1 MNEIW
6 KPLVVNNECTQYT
19 ISSHGNIRD
28 ENGLQTYNFGTFE
41 GHYTFDF
48 KRNGKI
54 CRIKIHRY
62 VAMNFLENPYN
73 LKYICHIDGDTFNN
87 RVANLKWVSS
97 SQNKVD
103 DIDMSDKIVPSTIV
117 VPRQKCAIEVFV
129 PEGVDEIW
137 KTVVID
143 DVVWN
148 YEVSNFGNIRI
159 TNTQKLR
166 SLNNNT
172 GYMVCTLFYNGKPH
186 SKQVHRLVAQAF
198 LPPCDD
204 LDKTVVNHKDYNKI
218 NNHVDNLEWVS
229 ISENNKHAHQNTNR
243 KITKTAII
251 RRNLDGSNPVTYEAV
266 NYARKEFGPH
276 VTTCLSGKAK
286 QAYGYLWEYVNPPSR
301 LQPRQNDDED
311 STESVQIE
319 NHPDFILYKDG
330 RVYNKKRKQFL
341 TPRKTGAY
349 MSVVLNNKHY
359 CIHRLLGIY
368 FVEKPENFT
377 EKWIINHKDGDKTN
391 NTVENLEW
399 MSASENTQH
408 AYNTGLRPNIRAI
421 IQKDLNGNIIAEYS
435 SAGQISKVIGKDVT
449 SIILKKCKHPTN
461 SIYGGFKW
469 EFKE

>member
-6 KPLVVNNECTQYT
+6 KPLVINNECTQYT

-28 ENGLQTYNFGTFE
+28 ENGLLTCNFGTFE

-48 KRNGKI
+48 KKNGKI

-73 LKYICHIDGDTFNN
+73 FKYICHIDGDTFDN
-87 RVANLKWVSS
+87 RVSNLKWVSS
-97 SQNKVD
+97 SQNKVV

-117 VPRQKCAIEVFV
+117 VPKQKCAIEVFV
-129 PEGVDEIW
+129 PKSIDEIW
-137 KTVVID
+137 KIVVID
-143 DVVWN
+143 KVVWN
-148 YEVSNFGNIRI
+148 YEVSNIGNIRI
-159 TNTQKLR
+159 TSTQKLR

-172 GYMVCTLFYNGKPH
+172 GYITCSLFYNGKPYT
-186 SKQVHRLVAQAF
+186 KQVHRLVAQAF
-198 LPPCDD
+198 LPPYDD
-204 LDKTVVNHKDYNKI
+204 PDKTVVNHKDYNKT

-243 KITKTAII
+243 KITKIAII
-251 RRNLDGSNPVTYEAV
+251 RRDLDGSNPVTYKAV
-266 NYARKEFGPH
+266 NYARKEFGSQIS
-276 VTTCLSGKAK
+276 TCLSGKAK
-286 QAYGYLWEYVNPPSR
+286 QAYGYLWEYVVPPSR
-301 LQPRQNDDED
+301 LQPRQNDEED
-311 STESVQIE
+311 FTESVQIE
-319 NHPDFILYKDG
+319 NHPDFVLYKDG

-341 TPRKTGAY
+341 TPRKTGSY

-377 EKWIINHKDGDKTN
+377 EKWIVNHKDGDKTN
-391 NTVENLEW
+391 NRVENLEW
-399 MSASENTQH
+399 MSASANTQH
-408 AYNTGLRPNIRAI
+408 AYNTGLHPNIRAI
-421 IQKDLNGNIIAEYS
+421 VQKDVNGNIIAEYS
-435 SAGQISKVIGKDVT
+435 NAVQVSKAIGRDVS
-449 SIILKKCKHPTN
+449 SIILQKCKHPTN